1 MTHDTS
7 RCDMYKEQ
15 SENVK
20 PRSYC
25 KVPQTL
31 LTKLVQENRNDYR
44 IPITE
49 DECKVG
55 SPSLPE
61 VYHSVAMR
69 KKKFSILTSGN
80 KHFLLLCYEKHH
92 SRSNV

>member
-1 MTHDTS
+1 MTYDTS
-7 RCDMYKEQ
+7 RCDMYKKQ

-31 LTKLVQENRNDYR
+31 LTKLVQENKNDYR

-55 SPSLPE
+55 SLSLPE
-61 VYHSVAMR
+61 IYLTLGDGFLASIILQILLR
-69 KKKFSILTSGN
+69 ESIL
-80 KHFLLLCYEKHH
+80 
-92 SRSNV
+92 